1 MVELMCRWIIVLC
14 LCCLSVGS
22 LSAHDYKRA
31 AIDSA
36 PTVIPD
42 RVVLT
47 WNGDPATS
55 AAVTW
60 RTNTQIRTSA
70 AEIAKA
76 DASPNFV
83 THASRLDANLELF
96 EDEDT
101 AFHSHTVTF
110 EGLYPNTL
118 YAYRVGSGDIWSE
131 WFHFKTAKREPAPF
145 SFVYFGDA
153 QNNLLSLWSRTIRAA
168 YAEAPK
174 ADFFL
179 HAGDLVNVGNRD
191 SEWSEWFQAGGWV
204 HATIPVIA
212 TPGNHE
218 YVRSAS
224 GKRQL
229 SNKWRPT
236 FNFPENGPAGF
247 SQTVYYIDYQG
258 ARIISLNTN
267 EDREA
272 QVPWIKR
279 VLENNP
285 NRWTFVTFH
294 HPLYSTKE
302 GRDNEE
308 LREMWKPLFDAYG
321 VDLVLQGHDHTYGR
335 GTNKAIG
342 ANTRADGVGPVY
354 VVSVSG
360 PKMYKLT
367 DKAWFDRGA
376 ENTQLYQVIDVGDR
390 KLEYRAYTTTG
401 ELYDAF
407 DLVKRGDKPN
417 LLIDRKPSS
426 PERRH
431 KNTLPKK

>member
-1 MVELMCRWIIVLC
+1 MTRWILRAAVAVL
-14 LCCLSVGS
+14 LTSTWVN
-22 LSAHDYKRA
+22 AHEYGRA

-42 RVVLT
+42 RIVLT

-60 RTNTQIRTSA
+60 RTNTQIVDSG
-70 AEIAKA
+70 AEIAVA

-83 THASRLDANLELF
+83 THARRVDAGLGLF
-96 EDEDT
+96 QDGDLS
-101 AFHSHTVTF
+101 FHTHSVTF
-110 EGLYPNTL
+110 EDLEPNTQ

-131 WFHFKTAKREPAPF
+131 WFHFKTAKPGPAPF
-145 SFVYFGDA
+145 TFVYFGDA

-168 YAEAPK
+168 YTEAPK

-179 HAGDLVNVGNRD
+179 HAGDLVNVANRD
-191 SEWSEWFQAGGWV
+191 SEWSEWFEAGGWV

-218 YVRSAS
+218 YARNAEGV
-224 GKRQL
+224 KLL
-229 SNKWRPT
+229 SDKWRPT
-236 FNFPENGPAGF
+236 FHFPENGPAGL
-247 SQTVYYIDYQG
+247 SQTVYYVDYQG

-267 EDREA
+267 EKREA
-272 QVPWIKR
+272 QVPWLKR

-285 NRWTFVTFH
+285 NQWTFVTFH

-308 LREMWKPLFDAYG
+308 LRELWKPLFDAHG

-335 GTNKAIG
+335 GTNKAVG
-342 ANTRADGVGPVY
+342 VSTRADGVGPVY

-367 DKAWFDRGA
+367 DNAWYDRGA

-390 KLEYRAYTTTG
+390 KLEYRAYTATG

-407 DLVKRGDKPN
+407 DLIKRGDKPN
-417 LLIDRKPSS
+417 LLIDRKPKT
-426 PERRH
+426 PDRRH
-431 KNTLPKK
+431 ENTLEKKR